1 MGMHEGGA
9 PKLIYGCRRS
19 PKGLKFKLERKS
31 EFN

>member
-1 MGMHEGGA
+1 MRMREGGA

-19 PKGLKFKLERKS
+19 PEALGFELQIKS